1 MPFNPE
7 PYNVLVSFLIWLL
20 VFGGS
25 AVLIALVSLLVA
37 LAVQGSE
44 GVRGVLRLIG
54 DGFTELF
61 SLSFRRIWA
70 LATLTF
76 KESVRRKT
84 LLVFVVFAILFMF
97 AGWFMQGS
105 SGERADLQIK
115 QHVTFALRA
124 ISWLILP
131 VSLLLACWGIPED
144 IKARSLHTV
153 VTKPVRRSEVVLG
166 RMLGFVGIG
175 TVVVAA
181 MGFVGYVWVVR
192 QIPND
197 ARAKLVSRVP
207 VYGTLTFRDRVG
219 TATDRG
225 VNVGDMWMFR
235 SFIEGASKA
244 RAVWT
249 FEGLDVDELKRQGGL
264 KLEAK
269 FESFRT
275 HKGDINTK
283 LFCQYRLIN
292 PDSKLFA
299 DVPPFPVNEFS
310 ETITTVAPTIDVYND
325 TTQERKAVSLFDDLI
340 SNGKL
345 TVEVQCIDTGQFLG
359 MARPDLFI
367 RMADRSFFS
376 GFSKSVVSIW
386 LMMVLVVALGVTASC
401 FLKGPVATLATF
413 SLIVVGMWFRS
424 FMETVVLGGTF
435 KGGGPVESIIRIA
448 THKNIQ
454 EQIEEDAISQAITM
468 VDYAARAMLWLAQHL
483 VPNFEHF
490 TRASQYAPNGFDVDW
505 QAGMLPVIFVTL
517 AYLVPCVLIGYYS
530 LKLRELE
537 SK

>member
-1 MPFNPE
+1 M
-7 PYNVLVSFLIWLL
+7 
-20 VFGGS
+20 
-25 AVLIALVSLLVA
+25 
-37 LAVQGSE
+37 
-44 GVRGVLRLIG
+44 
-54 DGFTELF
+54 
-61 SLSFRRIWA
+61 
-70 LATLTF
+70 LTF

-131 VSLLLACWGIPED
+131 VALLLSCWGIPED
-144 IKARSLHTV
+144 IKARSMHTV

-175 TVVVAA
+175 TVVDAA
-181 MGFVGYVWVVR
+181 MGCVAYVWVVR
-192 QIPND
+192 QIPNE
-197 ARAKLVSRVP
+197 ARGKLVSRVP
-207 VYGTLTFRDRVG
+207 VYGKLTFRDRMG
-219 TATDRG
+219 NPSERG
-225 VNVGDMWMFR
+225 INVGDMWMFR
-235 SFIEGASKA
+235 SFIDGASKA
-244 RAVWT
+244 RAIWE
-249 FEGLDVDELKRQGGL
+249 FEGLDVDALRKQGAL
-264 KLEAK
+264 KLEAN
-269 FESFRT
+269 FESYRS
-275 HKGDINTK
+275 HKGDIVTK

-292 PDSKLFA
+292 PDTKQYA

-310 ETITTVAPTIDVYND
+310 ETITMVDPTINVYD
-325 TTQERKAVSLFDDLI
+325 ATTQESKAVNVFDDLI
-340 SNGKL
+340 SDGKL
-345 TVEVQCIDTGQFLG
+345 TIEAQCIDAGQYLG

-367 RMADRSFFS
+367 RLADRNFFS

-413 SLIVVGMWFRS
+413 SLIAIGMWFRS

-435 KGGGPVESIIRIA
+435 KGGGPIESMIRIA

-454 EQIEEDAISQAITM
+454 ERIDEDAISQAVTM
-468 VDYAARAMLWLAQHL
+468 VDYAARAVLWLAQHL

-517 AYLVPCVLIGYYS
+517 AYLVPCVVIGFYS

>member
-7 PYNVLVSFLIWLL
+7 PYNILVSFLIWLL

-25 AVLIALVSLLVA
+25 VVLIALVSLLVA
-37 LAVQGSE
+37 LAANGSD

-54 DGFTELF
+54 EGFIELF
-61 SLSFRRIWA
+61 SLSLRRIWA

-105 SGERADLQIK
+105 SGERVDLQIK
-115 QHVTFALRA
+115 QHVMFALRA

-131 VSLLLACWGIPED
+131 VALLLACWGIPED

-219 TATDRG
+219 VPTDRG
-225 VNVGDMWMFR
+225 INVGDMWMFR

-244 RAVWT
+244 RAIWT
-249 FEGLDVDELKRQGGL
+249 FEGLNVDALKRLGGL
-264 KLEAK
+264 RLEAN

-283 LFCQYRLIN
+283 LFCKYRLIN
-292 PDSKLFA
+292 PVTGEDAELPS
-299 DVPPFPVNEFS
+299 FPVNEFS
-310 ETITTVAPTIDVYND
+310 ETITMVGPTLDKFD
-325 TTQERKAVSLFDDLI
+325 ATTQERKQISLFDDLI
-340 SNGKL
+340 VNGKV
-345 TVEVQCIDTGQFLG
+345 TVEAQCIDNGQFLG

-435 KGGGPVESIIRIA
+435 KGGGPVESVIRIW
-448 THKNIQ
+448 THQNIQ
-454 EQIEEDAISQAITM
+454 TKIEEDAISQAVST

-490 TRASQYAPNGFDVDW
+490 TRVSQYAPNGFDVDW